1 MTWFSPTRRESARL
15 QEQPGLAF
23 TLAFILLLIT
33 GLGVSTPGAHAQGGG
48 AIDGLTLGLGLGV
61 YQGEL
66 DRNASSN
73 PIEYF
78 ALAEF
83 SLSVHADRAL
93 SPLFMAEA
101 GLVYHRFNIDVD
113 ADNSMGVNVFAFDV
127 NAGLRVGLF
136 GRTGFVRLQAGVAPT
151 MVSTTYN
158 FSTPDV
164 LESRGYV
171 FEQTSPRFIL
181 TFPVSMILQ
190 DAWRFGI
197 RFMTSDFLDSAQR
210 RTTGPD
216 VISSIHVG
224 YRFRL

>member
-1 MTWFSPTRRESARL
+1 MTWFSPARRESAWL
-15 QEQPGLAF
+15 QEQPGL
-23 TLAFILLLIT
+23 TRSLALVALLLVGT
-33 GLGVSTPGAHAQGGG
+33 WLSVPATHAQGR

-73 PIEYF
+73 PLEYF

-83 SLSVHADRAL
+83 SLSVHADKAL
-93 SPLFMAEA
+93 TPALLTEA

-127 NAGLRVGLF
+127 IGGVRIGLF
-136 GRTGFVRLQAGVAPT
+136 GRPGFLRLQGGVAPT
-151 MVSTTYN
+151 MVATTYN

-164 LESRGYV
+164 LESRGYE
-171 FEQTSPRFIL
+171 FEQSSPRFIL
-181 TFPVSMILQ
+181 TFPVSLVLQ

-197 RFMTSDFLDSAQR
+197 RFMTSDFLDSAKR

>member
-1 MTWFSPTRRESARL
+1 MIWFSPTRRESVRL
-15 QEQPGLAF
+15 QEQPGL
-23 TLAFILLLIT
+23 THVLVLALLLS
-33 GLGVSTPGAHAQGGG
+33 VSSWLSAPTAQAQRG

-66 DRNASSN
+66 DRNSASN

-78 ALAEF
+78 TLAEF

-93 SPLFMAEA
+93 TPVFLAET

-113 ADNSMGVNVFAFDV
+113 ADNKMGVNVFAFDI
-127 NAGLRVGLF
+127 NAGLRIGLF
-136 GRTGFVRLQAGVAPT
+136 GRPGFVRVQAGVAPT
-151 MVSTTYN
+151 MIATTYN

-164 LESRGYV
+164 LQSLGYE
-171 FEQTSPRFIL
+171 FEQTSPRFLL
-181 TFPVSMILQ
+181 TFPVSVLLQ

-197 RFMTSDFLDSAQR
+197 RFMTSDYLDSAR
-210 RTTGPD
+210 RVTTGPD

>member
-1 MTWFSPTRRESARL
+1 MTWFSPFRRESDRL
-15 QEQPGLAF
+15 QEQPGL
-23 TLAFILLLIT
+23 TRVLALAVLLLT
-33 GLGVSTPGAHAQGGG
+33 GFWLGTPDVHAQRGP
-48 AIDGLTLGLGLGV
+48 IDGLTLGLGLGV

-66 DRNASSN
+66 DRNVASN

-93 SPLFMAEA
+93 SPFILAET

-113 ADNSMGVNVFAFDV
+113 ADNKMGVNVFAFDI
-127 NAGLRVGLF
+127 NAGLRIGVF
-136 GRTGFVRLQAGVAPT
+136 GRPGFIRAQAGVAPT
-151 MVSTTYN
+151 MISTTYN

-164 LESRGYV
+164 LESLGYT

-181 TFPVSMILQ
+181 TFPVSVIIQ
-190 DAWRFGI
+190 DAWRFGV

-210 RTTGPD
+210 ATTGPD